1 MVWKI
6 REDVD
11 VLLEQT
17 AESLREAIEKTGL

>member
-1 MVWKI
+1 MARKI

-17 AESLREAIEKTGL
+17 VESLREAIEKTGL